1 MPDYKHFYL
10 DKAGLSQ
17 YDTLI
22 KQYIGG
28 AEYCKVLYGTT
39 AEWNAQSQLVSE
51 LDKIYVY
58 TDYYQD
64 SQGNSV
70 PGVKLGDGV
79 AYLIDRPVIT
89 KIVDEHIADSIR
101 HITATERTA
110 WNNKVT
116 CYVNSNNPNRLIFT
130 KS

>member
-1 MPDYKHFYL
+1 MPEYNHFYL

-17 YDTLI
+17 YDALI
-22 KQYIGG
+22 KQYIGS

-70 PGVKLGDGV
+70 PGVKLGDGS
-79 AYLIDRPVIT
+79 AYLIDRPFLT
-89 KIVDEHIADSIR
+89 KIVDEHLADTVS
-101 HITATERTA
+101 HITTSERTT

-116 CYVNSNNPNRLIFT
+116 CYIDPNNSTRLVFS
-130 KS
+130 KD